1 MKKFVFE
8 LEDILQ
14 FRKFEQ
20 EQAEIALAKAL
31 SDEREIQEKIE
42 MLAAQKVTNRRL
54 VENSKSIEAIYNA
67 NQFSQFVSLQT
78 EHLLKQ
84 KAELS
89 LITEQKREALKKCI
103 QNTDSLQ
110 SLKDSQ
116 FSEYKKNVR
125 TAEQKAIE
133 DIISGRIN
141 I

>member
-54 VENSKSIEAIYNA
+54 VENSKSIEAIYSA
-67 NQFSQFVSLQT
+67 NQFSQFVNIQT

-84 KAELS
+84 KAELA
-89 LITEQKREALKKCI
+89 LITEQKREALKKRI

-125 TAEQKAIE
+125 DAENKNIE

>member
-42 MLAAQKVTNRRL
+42 MLAVQKVTNRRL
-54 VENSKSIEAIYNA
+54 VENSKSIEAIYSA
-67 NQFSQFVSLQT
+67 NQFSQFVNIQT

-84 KAELS
+84 KAELT

-125 TAEQKAIE
+125 DAENKNIE

>member
-42 MLAAQKVTNRRL
+42 MLAAQKVTNSRL
-54 VENSKSIEAIYNA
+54 VKNLKSIEAIYNA

-125 TAEQKAIE
+125 TAEQKTIE

>member
-8 LEDILQ
+8 LEDVLQ

-42 MLAAQKVTNRRL
+42 MLAAQKVTNSRL
-54 VENSKSIEAIYNA
+54 VKNAKSIEAIYNA

-89 LITEQKREALKKCI
+89 LITEQKREVLKKCI

-125 TAEQKAIE
+125 TAEQKTIE

>member
-54 VENSKSIEAIYNA
+54 VENSKSIEAIYSA
-67 NQFSQFVSLQT
+67 NQFSQFVNIQT

-84 KAELS
+84 KAELA

-125 TAEQKAIE
+125 DAENKNIE
-133 DIISGRIN
+133 DSISGRIN
-141 I
+141 T

>member
-1 MKKFVFE
+1 MNKSQTLVTYKIKYSCNESLLEVLNQHNCVLKF
-8 LEDILQ
+8 
-14 FRKFEQ
+14 
-20 EQAEIALAKAL
+20 
-31 SDEREIQEKIE
+31 
-42 MLAAQKVTNRRL
+42 TYNRL
-54 VENSKSIEAIYNA
+54 VENSKSIEAIYSA
-67 NQFSQFVSLQT
+67 NQFSQFVNIQT

-84 KAELS
+84 KAELA

-125 TAEQKAIE
+125 DAENKNIE

>member
-42 MLAAQKVTNRRL
+42 MLAVQKVTNRRL
-54 VENSKSIEAIYNA
+54 VENSKSIEAIYSA
-67 NQFSQFVSLQT
+67 NQFSQFVNIQT

-84 KAELS
+84 KAELA
-89 LITEQKREALKKCI
+89 LITEQKREVLKKCI

-125 TAEQKAIE
+125 DAENKNIE

>member
-54 VENSKSIEAIYNA
+54 VENSKSIEAIYSA
-67 NQFSQFVSLQT
+67 NQFSQFVNIQT

-84 KAELS
+84 KDEELRQLTADNNRLERQYSNLKSAMTIS
-89 LITEQKREALKKCI
+89 LEGSDVKETKQRLSKLVREVDKCI
-103 QNTDSLQ
+103 ALLNQ
-110 SLKDSQ
+110 
-116 FSEYKKNVR
+116 
-125 TAEQKAIE
+125 
-133 DIISGRIN
+133 
-141 I
+141 

>member
-8 LEDILQ
+8 LEDVLQ

-42 MLAAQKVTNRRL
+42 MLAAQKVMNSRL
-54 VENSKSIEAIYNA
+54 VKNSKSIEAIYNA

>member
-42 MLAAQKVTNRRL
+42 MLAAQKVTNSRL
-54 VENSKSIEAIYNA
+54 VKNSKSIEAIYNA

>member
-54 VENSKSIEAIYNA
+54 VENSKSIEAIYSA
-67 NQFSQFVSLQT
+67 NQFSQFVNIQT

-84 KAELS
+84 KAELA
-89 LITEQKREALKKCI
+89 LITEQKREALKKSI